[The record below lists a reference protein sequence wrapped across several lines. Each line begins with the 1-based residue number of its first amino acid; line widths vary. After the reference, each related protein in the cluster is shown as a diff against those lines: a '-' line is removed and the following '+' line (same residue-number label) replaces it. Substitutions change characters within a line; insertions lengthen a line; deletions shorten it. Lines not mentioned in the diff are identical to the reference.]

1 MEITGV
7 LAGMMLGLLVN
18 VLLVIGVNNWKRC
31 LLLTIYQ
38 IMIISPYHTAQ
49 VVPAALADLPP
60 RPAPH
65 PLRRLRR
72 LLQRGGQAAEAAGCG
87 ARHGI
92 LLLHLLLVQGWML
105 ASAN

>member
-31 LLLTIYQ
+31 LLLTIHQ
-38 IMIISPYHTAQ
+38 IMIISPYRQ

-65 PLRRLRR
+65 PLRRLRG

-92 LLLHLLLVQGWML
+92 LLLHLLLVQGGML
-105 ASAN
+105 TSAN

>member
-1 MEITGV
+1 MFCSSSELTTGK
-7 LAGMMLGLLVN
+7 
-18 VLLVIGVNNWKRC
+18 GVYN
-31 LLLTIYQ
+31 LLTIHQ
-38 IMIISPYHTAQ
+38 VEVREPYRQ

-92 LLLHLLLVQGWML
+92 LLLHLLLVQGGTL
-105 ASAN
+105 TSAN

>member
-1 MEITGV
+1 MFCSSSELTTGK
-7 LAGMMLGLLVN
+7 
-18 VLLVIGVNNWKRC
+18 GVYNP
-31 LLLTIYQ
+31 LTIHQ
-38 IMIISPYHTAQ
+38 IMIISRYRQ

-65 PLRRLRR
+65 PLRRLRG

-105 ASAN
+105 TSAS

>member
-1 MEITGV
+1 MFCSSSELTTGK
-7 LAGMMLGLLVN
+7 
-18 VLLVIGVNNWKRC
+18 GVYN
-31 LLLTIYQ
+31 LLTIYQ
-38 IMIISPYHTAQ
+38 IMIISPYHQ

-65 PLRRLRR
+65 PLRRLRG

-92 LLLHLLLVQGWML
+92 LLLHLLLVQGWTL
-105 ASAN
+105 ASANCCYPVL